1 MFDSERKNDI
11 WESKSDRSDD
21 LNELLDNLDL
31 EEEEKVKDSFKI
43 DDEDDP

>member
-11 WESKSDRSDD
+11 WESNSDRSDD

-31 EEEEKVKDSFKI
+31 EEEEEVKDSFKI
-43 DDEDDP
+43 GDEE